1 MDKQEFVNGDEVW
14 VPFWVLLEFLDN
26 SPPDPFVKCKIV
38 DIQRNKT
45 FGEGYVDEA
54 IITCDLE
61 IKKDLIANTIP
72 LSYLIDTENLNHW
85 ADKIGQWFINFRG

>member
-1 MDKQEFVNGDEVW
+1 MDKQKFVNGDEVW

-38 DIQRNKT
+38 DIKQSKMFNNEVVT
-45 FGEGYVDEA
+45 
-54 IITCDLE
+54 TCDLE

-85 ADKIGQWFINFRG
+85 AAKIGQWFINFRG

>member
-1 MDKQEFVNGDEVW
+1 MNDSKQEFADGDEVW

-38 DIQRNKT
+38 DIQQSKM
-45 FGEGYVDEA
+45 FGGEVVT
-54 IITCDLE
+54 TCDLE

-72 LSYLIDTENLNHW
+72 LSYLIDAENLNHW
-85 ADKIGQWFINFRG
+85 ATKIGQWFINFHG

>member
-1 MDKQEFVNGDEVW
+1 MNKQEFVNGDEVW

-38 DIQRNKT
+38 DIQRSKT
-45 FGEGYVDEA
+45 FGDEA
-54 IITCDLE
+54 IATCDLE
-61 IKKDLIANTIP
+61 IKKDLMANTIP
-72 LSYLIDTENLNHW
+72 LSYLIDAENLNHW

>member
-1 MDKQEFVNGDEVW
+1 MDKQKFVDGDEVW

-38 DIQRNKT
+38 NIKQSTMFN
-45 FGEGYVDEA
+45 DEVVT
-54 IITCDLE
+54 TCDLE

-85 ADKIGQWFINFRG
+85 ATKIGQWFINFRG